1 MDAINSFPAFLLI
14 FMRVGAFFATVPIFS
29 YRNIPNVHK
38 IGLAAFL
45 SWIMLY
51 ALGAPEVAVNGE
63 FILLVFKEALVGLSL
78 GLIASIL
85 FYSIQVAG
93 GFIDLQMGFAIAGVF
108 DPQTGVQTPLLAK
121 FLYQLALLF
130 LLALNGHYLLLDGL
144 FYSYSFVPLT
154 DVHFGL
160 GNGETARHAVS
171 VVTAMFV
178 IAFQMAL
185 PVVGT
190 LFLVDLAL
198 GIVARTVPQINIFAV
213 GLPLKILVAFG
224 ILLIILPVFFMSVQH
239 LSDET
244 AQAMRKL
251 LMLLGE

>member
-1 MDAINSFPAFLLI
+1 MDFLNSFPAFLLI
-14 FMRVGAFFATVPIFS
+14 LVRVGSFFATVPIFS

-38 IGLAAFL
+38 VGLAVFL

-51 ALGAPEVAVNGE
+51 ALGSPVVSVNSD
-63 FILLVFKEALVGLSL
+63 FIVLIFKEALVGLSL

-85 FYSIQVAG
+85 LFSIQVAG

-108 DPQTGVQTPLLAK
+108 DPQTGVQTPLIGK
-121 FLYQLALLF
+121 FLYNLAILF
-130 LLALNGHYLLLDGL
+130 LFALNGHHMLIDGL

-154 DVHFGL
+154 DMHFGW
-160 GNGETARHAVS
+160 GDGEVARHAVS
-171 VVTAMFV
+171 VFSAMFV

-185 PVVGT
+185 PIVGS

-198 GIVARTVPQINIFAV
+198 GVVARTVPQVNIFAV
-213 GLPLKILVAFG
+213 GLPIKIIAAFC
-224 ILLIILPVFFMSVQH
+224 ILFVIMPAFFMSVQY
-239 LSDET
+239 LSDEM

-251 LMLLGE
+251 LMLLQE